1 VTGYRFVSS
10 HEYVYPVNKLCE
22 LTGVSRS
29 GYYEWLGRGPS
40 NRIVADAHLEDTIR
54 TIHHRSRR
62 TYGAPRVE
70 GQLRHLGICVGKK
83 RVARLMREA
92 HLVGAHSRKKW
103 RRGRIDVA
111 PAGDLLNRDFS
122 ASRPNERWVAD
133 ITEFAT
139 GEGKLFLAGIR
150 DLYGRGLVG
159 WAMGERQTAEL
170 VIDAMVMA
178 VARRSPTGP
187 LLHHSDKG
195 STYTALSFTQHLE
208 DLGIFPSYGST
219 GDAYDNAAMETFWAT
234 LKREIAWIHG
244 SIYFKSRAELRSI
257 LFEYIEVFY
266 NRERAQSGLGH
277 RSPAEHEAA
286 FSAA

>member
-1 VTGYRFVSS
+1 
-10 HEYVYPVNKLCE
+10 
-22 LTGVSRS
+22 
-29 GYYEWLGRGPS
+29 
-40 NRIVADAHLEDTIR
+40 
-54 TIHHRSRR
+54 
-62 TYGAPRVE
+62 
-70 GQLRHLGICVGKK
+70 
-83 RVARLMREA
+83 MREA

-103 RRGRIDVA
+103 RRGKVDVA
-111 PAGDLLNRDFS
+111 PAGDLLNRDFT
-122 ASRPNERWVAD
+122 AGRPNERWVAD
-133 ITEFAT
+133 VTEFAT

-159 WAMGERQTAEL
+159 WAMSERQTADL

-178 VARRSPTGP
+178 VGRRNPSGP

-195 STYTALSFTQHLE
+195 STYTALSFTQRLE
-208 DLGIFPSYGST
+208 DLAIFPSYGST

-244 SIYFKSRAELRSI
+244 SIYFSTRAELRSV

-277 RSPAEHEAA
+277 RTPAAYEAA

>member
-1 VTGYRFVSS
+1 VTGFRFVSS
-10 HEYVYPVNKLCE
+10 HEDLYPVEKLCD
-22 LTGVSRS
+22 LMGVSRS
-29 GYYEWLGRGPS
+29 GYYSWAGRGPS
-40 NRIVADAHLEDTIR
+40 DRTVADAHLEDTIR
-54 TIHHRSRR
+54 QIHHRSRR
-62 TYGAPRVE
+62 TYGAPRIE
-70 GQLRHLGICVGKK
+70 GQLRMIGVCVGRK

-103 RRGRIDVA
+103 RRGKSDVA

-122 ASRPNERWVAD
+122 ATRPNERWVAD
-133 ITEFAT
+133 VTEFAT
-139 GEGKLFLAGIR
+139 GEGKLFLAGVR

-159 WAMGERQTAEL
+159 WAMSERQTADL

-178 VARRSPTGP
+178 VGRRNPTGP

-195 STYTALSFTQHLE
+195 STYTAMSFTQRLS
-208 DLGIFPSYGST
+208 DLGLFPSYGST

-244 SIYFKSRAELRSI
+244 SIYFTTRAELRAV

-277 RSPAEHEAA
+277 KSPAAYEAA
-286 FSAA
+286 FTAA